1 MTDFGAER
9 WIVEEHPKRTTGT
22 RAAIASRTD
31 WLGRFDVVILDG
43 SNEPRS
49 LQRARTRRT
58 GTISPLIEEIQA
70 CPKPPKLHVD
80 TDWKAEAQAE
90 KASAAKAAEKTQ
102 GGDPAQQGELLPAD
116 FKSLMGLLASQAIMG
131 LGAYTDPQSGGV
143 VVDLPGAKFA
153 IDLLG
158 VLEEKTKGNLD
169 ESESEEMT
177 KVVTELRSR
186 FVQIAQLVAQQRSG
200 SAAACPAPILNRLR
214 PTCESRN
221 REPTC
226 F

>member
-1 MTDFGAER
+1 MPED
-9 WIVEEHPKRTTGT
+9 
-22 RAAIASRTD
+22 
-31 WLGRFDVVILDG
+31 
-43 SNEPRS
+43 
-49 LQRARTRRT
+49 
-58 GTISPLIEEIQA
+58 
-70 CPKPPKLHVD
+70 PPKLHVD

-90 KASAAKAAEKTQ
+90 KEQLAAKAAEKTQ
-102 GGDPAQQGELLPAD
+102 GGDPAQQGELPPAD

-186 FVQIAQLVAQQRSG
+186 FVQIAQLVAQQG
-200 SAAACPAPILNRLR
+200 AAGGPGGGMPGTDPASPPPDLR
-214 PTCESRN
+214 IQ
-221 REPTC
+221 EP
-226 F
+226 